1 MLIFQTR
8 TLCTILEVLYHF
20 LAARLSLWIV
30 YWTAAKTVIY
40 WVAFHCGIQ
49 TRTVWSLYRCCCCL
63 VTKSCPSLCNP
74 MDCNT
79 PAFLV
84 LHYLLEFAQT
94 YVWVKDVHWIKDVQW
109 VNDAIQPS
117 HPLSPS
123 SPPAL
128 NLFLKSIRVF
138 SNELALRIRWPKYWS
153 FNFSISPSVDIQ
165 GWFLSGK
172 EGRIFC
178 PYCTNWKDLGK
189 SEF

>member
-94 YVWVKDVHWIKDVQW
+94 HLSWVS
-109 VNDAIQPS
+109 DAIQPS
-117 HPLSPS
+117 YPLSSPS
-123 SPPAL
+123 PAL
-128 NLFLKSIRVF
+128 NLSQHQGLFKCSKIL
-138 SNELALRIRWPKYWS
+138 E
-153 FNFSISPSVDIQ
+153 ISSQIWIVAISVKTGLMQ
-165 GWFLSGK
+165 VG
-172 EGRIFC
+172 
-178 PYCTNWKDLGK
+178 P
-189 SEF
+189 

>member
-84 LHYLLEFAQT
+84 LHYLPEFAKT
-94 YVWVKDVHWIKDVQW
+94 HVHRVD
-109 VNDAIQPS
+109 DAIQPH
-117 HPLSPS
+117 HPLSLPS
-123 SPPAL
+123 SSAL
-128 NLFLKSIRVF
+128 NLSQHGSLLQWVSSLHQISKGLEIQLQHQSFQWIFRVDFL
-138 SNELALRIRWPKYWS
+138 
-153 FNFSISPSVDIQ
+153 
-165 GWFLSGK
+165 
-172 EGRIFC
+172 
-178 PYCTNWKDLGK
+178 
-189 SEF
+189 